1 MLSYR
6 KLLILFA
13 IFLSLSSCGVVPLHK
28 SDPKSKLNDNKI
40 YVENID
46 TEIGFYL
53 FQNLK
58 FSLNDNGQEKRLKL
72 LIDLSTSEKKYAFS
86 SYNEETRI
94 DLNGVIECTLSNGEN
109 THKFTLKETVA
120 YDVSQSIVANK
131 ASKRNAKKRLANL
144 LSQAVLTELYHS
156 SLNWIK

>member
-1 MLSYR
+1 MLFY
-6 KLLILFA
+6 KKHLILLA
-13 IFLSLSSCGVVPLHK
+13 IFFSLSSCDFVPLHT
-28 SDPKSKLNDNKI
+28 SDPKRKLINNKI
-40 YVENID
+40 FVENID

-94 DLNGVIECTLSNGEN
+94 DLNGVIECTLSNGKN
-109 THKFTLKETVA
+109 THRFTLKETVS
-120 YDVSQSIVANK
+120 YDVSQSIIANK
-131 ASKRNAKKRLANL
+131 AAKRNANKRLANL

>member
-58 FSLNDNGQEKRLKL
+58 FSLNDDGQEKRLKL
-72 LIDLSTSEKKYAFS
+72 LIDLNTSEKKYAFS

-94 DLNGVIECTLSNGEN
+94 DLNGVIECTLSSGKN
-109 THKFTLKETVA
+109 THKFTIKETVS
-120 YDVSQSIVANK
+120 YDVGQSIIANK
-131 ASKRNAKKRLANL
+131 AAKRNANKRLANL
-144 LSQAVLTELYHS
+144 LSQTVLTELYHS
-156 SLNWIK
+156 SFNWIK